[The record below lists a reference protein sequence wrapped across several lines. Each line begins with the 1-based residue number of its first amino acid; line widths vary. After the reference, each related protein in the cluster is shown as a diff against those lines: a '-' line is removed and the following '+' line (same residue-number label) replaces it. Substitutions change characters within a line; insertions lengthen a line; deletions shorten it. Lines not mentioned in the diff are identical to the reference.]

1 MEQKLLF
8 TLLAIVLTFIGF
20 YPYIRGVLKNS
31 IKPHFFSWLIW
42 SLVTLVVF
50 VAQLKEGGGLGAW
63 PIGISGLIT
72 VVVAV
77 LAFLKKADVK
87 ITRTD
92 WGFLILA
99 LSSLPF
105 WYVTSDP
112 FWAVLI
118 LSTVEVL
125 GFGPTLTK
133 AYHLPYEENITFF
146 VLFMI
151 RNLLSIVALERLTV
165 TTVMFPAVGAGACVI
180 LIVTLVSRRRLKN

>member
-1 MEQKLLF
+1 M
-8 TLLAIVLTFIGF
+8 
-20 YPYIRGVLKNS
+20 
-31 IKPHFFSWLIW
+31 
-42 SLVTLVVF
+42 
-50 VAQLKEGGGLGAW
+50 
-63 PIGISGLIT
+63 IT

-87 ITRTD
+87 LREPT
-92 WGFLILA
+92 GCFLSWLY
-99 LSSLPF
+99 LHYHC

-146 VLFMI
+146 VLFMV
-151 RNLLSIVALERLTV
+151 RNLFSIVALERLTV

-180 LIVTLVSRRRLKN
+180 LIVTVVFQSE

>member
-8 TLLAIVLTFIGF
+8 SLIAIALTFIGF
-20 YPYIRGVLKNS
+20 YPYIRRVLRDS

-72 VVVAV
+72 EVVAV

-87 ITRTD
+87 IARTD
-92 WGFLILA
+92 WVFHILA
-99 LSSLPF
+99 LSPLPF

-112 FWAVLI
+112 FCAVLI
-118 LSTVEVL
+118 LSTVEIL

-146 VLFMI
+146 VLFMV
-151 RNLLSIVALERLTV
+151 RNLLSMVALERFTV
-165 TTVMFPAVGAGACVI
+165 TTVLFP
-180 LIVTLVSRRRLKN
+180 TLGQGLV